1 MPIYYIFDN
10 IMFYMEIYL
19 YFVTLKTG
27 QNYVSSVHIFYP
39 LLLIHQSDEC
49 YLLSNK
55 LRDLQS

>member
-39 LLLIHQSDEC
+39 LLLIHQI
-49 YLLSNK
+49 
-55 LRDLQS
+55 